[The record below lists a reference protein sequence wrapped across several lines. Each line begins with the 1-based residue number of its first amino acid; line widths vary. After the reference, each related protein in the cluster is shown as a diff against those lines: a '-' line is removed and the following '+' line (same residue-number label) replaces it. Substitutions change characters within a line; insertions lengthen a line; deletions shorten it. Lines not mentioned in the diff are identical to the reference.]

1 MMEMSEVVSLRNL
14 RSAFDRVEASHGMA
28 GVDGMTVARF
38 RRNLGVNLQ
47 NLSGDLAD
55 MRYRPLPLLRFLVAK
70 PDGSARAL
78 SVPAVRDRIA
88 QASVLN
94 VIEPAFEAE
103 FEEVSFAYRKGRSIR
118 QAALRIRE
126 LREKGYR
133 YVVDADI
140 VAFFDNIDHEL
151 LIQKVAALVSDS
163 KILGL
168 MRRWAAPEVYD
179 GERIYTLERG
189 IPQGS
194 PLSPLLA
201 NLFLDELDE
210 TMIAAGCKLVRYS
223 DDFIILCKT
232 PSEAQEALELT
243 EATLD
248 ELGLVLDAKD
258 TLVTDFGRG
267 FKYLGLVFVGDS
279 ILVPFDRPKKEK
291 RILYMPPPFDLEA
304 YLAAKRE

>member
-1 MMEMSEVVSLRNL
+1 MEMSEVVSLRNL
-14 RSAFDRVEASHGMA
+14 HVAFDRVEASRGMA
-28 GVDGMTVARF
+28 GVDGVTVARF
-38 RRNLGVNLQ
+38 KRDLHTNLQ
-47 NLSGDLAD
+47 SLSCDLAD
-55 MRYRPLPLLRFLVAK
+55 MRYQPLPLLRFLVAK
-70 PDGSARAL
+70 PDGSPRAL

-88 QASVLN
+88 QAAVLN
-94 VIEPAFEAE
+94 VIGPAFEAE
-103 FEEVSFAYRKGRSIR
+103 FEDVSFAYRKGRSIR

-126 LREKGYR
+126 LRDNGYR

-163 KILGL
+163 RILGL
-168 MRRWAAPEVYD
+168 IRRWTAPEVYD
-179 GERIYTLERG
+179 GERVYTLERG

-248 ELGLVLDAKD
+248 RLCLALDAKD
-258 TLVTDFGRG
+258 TRVTDFGRG
-267 FKYLGLVFVGDS
+267 FKYLGLIFMGDS
-279 ILVPFDRPKKEK
+279 ILAPFDSPKREK
-291 RILYMPPPFDLEA
+291 RILYMPPSFDLDA